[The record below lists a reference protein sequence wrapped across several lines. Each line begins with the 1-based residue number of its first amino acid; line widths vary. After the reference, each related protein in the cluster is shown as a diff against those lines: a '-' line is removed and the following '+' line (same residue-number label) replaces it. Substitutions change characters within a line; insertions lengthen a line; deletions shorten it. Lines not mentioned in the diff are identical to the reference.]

1 LDISGGTKLTYR
13 IAYDKYEEAY
23 SNSTELAS
31 IKQTVENIILK
42 NIDGRISKLGV
53 SDYKAYTQQLDKET
67 QIVVE
72 I

>member
-1 LDISGGTKLTYR
+1 LIED
-13 IAYDKYEEAY
+13 
-23 SNSTELAS
+23 
-31 IKQTVENIILK
+31 IILK

-53 SDYKAYTQQLDKET
+53 SDYKAYVQSLDDQQ